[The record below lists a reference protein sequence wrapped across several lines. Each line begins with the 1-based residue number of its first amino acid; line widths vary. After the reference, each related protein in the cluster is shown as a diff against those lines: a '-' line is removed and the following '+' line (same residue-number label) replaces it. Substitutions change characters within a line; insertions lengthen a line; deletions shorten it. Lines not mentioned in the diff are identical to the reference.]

1 MDPFNSEQK
10 NAECPTLIILD
21 ANIIK
26 GTSLRSP
33 VADILRAIRAAGVE
47 RVATPW
53 IAVEE
58 VAAQQALS
66 YAQKLRAAMDAVDDL
81 RKATPWEH
89 VNHPKRWPAEHVR
102 RHWRERYSSVTEV
115 LETSHAA
122 YQQALF
128 RETNQIAPC
137 KTVNNG
143 SAKTG
148 ARDAAIWLTAV
159 EYAAAHEDETV
170 YFVSNDS
177 DMSKNGQFLPEMQQD
192 IAGMEHRFH
201 LFKSLDD
208 VVTRF
213 ATEVA
218 ASTESVRGLLDT
230 EENYATVLA
239 ATRNA
244 SRRYRMFSGT
254 PMPSAT
260 NGDARRFQGA
270 GLSWSPTAVALDKVL
285 EVSGREVGGHFWF
298 TAWARWL
305 LRDDRIIRG
314 EVIERAYAWETR
326 VLLSTAADQDMTIL
340 DFRRPGPISE
350 EDVPNVPAL
359 PETTEERL
367 TRVGRARVTA
377 LLNTPAMQVPLAR
390 LVEQLGANPSRIEEA
405 INIALDNSAASR
417 ELNDRIAEAVSD
429 LPDELDDKE

>member
-1 MDPFNSEQK
+1 MAPSESEST
-10 NAECPTLIILD
+10 NTERLALIILD

-26 GTSLRSP
+26 GTSLRGP
-33 VADILRAIRAAGVE
+33 IADILRAIRAAGVE

-58 VAAQQALS
+58 IAAQQALS
-66 YAQKLRAAMDAVDDL
+66 YAQKHKAAMDAVDEL
-81 RKATPWEH
+81 RKASPWEH
-89 VNHPKRWPAEHVR
+89 VSHPKRWSAEHVR

-137 KTVNNG
+137 KTVNSG
-143 SAKTG
+143 SHKTG

-159 EYAAAHEDETV
+159 EYAEAHEHETV
-170 YFVSNDS
+170 YFVSGDS
-177 DMSKNGQFLPEMQQD
+177 DMSENGQFLPEMQQD
-192 IAGMEHRFH
+192 IVGMEHRFH
-201 LFKSLDD
+201 LFTSLDD
-208 VVTRF
+208 VVTKF
-213 ATEVA
+213 AKEAA
-218 ASTESVRGLLDT
+218 ASPEDVKELLETEDA
-230 EENYATVLA
+230 YATVLSMSRS
-239 ATRNA
+239 AT
-244 SRRYRMFSGT
+244 RRYRVFSGT
-254 PMPSAT
+254 PMPST
-260 NGDARRFQGA
+260 DGGERRRA
-270 GLSWSPTAVALDKVL
+270 YSGLSWSPVAVALDKVL

-305 LRDDRIIRG
+305 LREERVLRG
-314 EVIERAYAWETR
+314 EVFERAYAWETR

-359 PETTEERL
+359 PYTREERL
-367 TRVGRARVTA
+367 TRAGEARVSA
-377 LLNTPAMQVPLAR
+377 LLRTPSMQVPLAR
-390 LVEQLGANPSRIEEA
+390 LMEQVGPDLRQIEEV
-405 INIALDNSAASR
+405 INNILDSSAASR

-429 LPDELDDKE
+429 LPEEPNRKE